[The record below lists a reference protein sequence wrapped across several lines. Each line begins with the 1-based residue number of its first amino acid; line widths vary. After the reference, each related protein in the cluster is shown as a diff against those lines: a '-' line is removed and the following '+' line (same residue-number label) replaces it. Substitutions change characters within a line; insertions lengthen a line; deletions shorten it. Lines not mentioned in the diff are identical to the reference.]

1 MKASGIV
8 GISAFSIAVLL
19 AGMSCSDRKAATPV
33 GPSALTA
40 ESLALTNTSAPKLY
54 SSLAVFDR
62 SGPMVVRFPPRNEP
76 FDFKLQL
83 EQKYRGMG
91 RSAGSSYVDAEGDI
105 VWTSEYFLYRLNLCG
120 HADAVAKVMRQ
131 IDTGQ
136 QQALCGNAPEG
147 GPIPFPPRNEPFDF
161 RNQLEAKYRDGLRT
175 SPSTTFVDLEGDI
188 VWISEYTRYRVNDC
202 EHADSVQKVFRQID
216 GGPAGAVCTRVEP
229 VNIRAVINGPT
240 GTVNVGIG
248 AQFSGLNSSSNK
260 GPIVSYQ
267 WKCSDTQTANCTS
280 ADATP
285 QFKYS
290 KTGPVGTTVNHNV
303 TLTVRDS
310 AGNSATANFTLR
322 VSQNY

>member
-1 MKASGIV
+1 MKANGIV
-8 GISAFSIAVLL
+8 GISAFVAAVLL
-19 AGMSCSDRKAATPV
+19 AGMSCSDSRSATPA
-33 GPSALTA
+33 GPTAVTAGTAAL
-40 ESLALTNTSAPKLY
+40 STSAPRLY
-54 SSLAVFDR
+54 SSLAVFDSR
-62 SGPMVVRFPPRNEP
+62 SGPMVVTFPPRNEP

-83 EQKYRGMG
+83 EAKYRGMG
-91 RSAGSSYVDAEGDI
+91 RSTGTTYVDPEGDI
-105 VWTSEYFLYRLNLCG
+105 VWTSEYLLYRLNLCS
-120 HADAVAKVMRQ
+120 HPDAVAKVMRQ
-131 IDTGQ
+131 IDSGGAPQ
-136 QQALCGNAPEG
+136 PLCGNAPSG
-147 GPIPFPPRNEPFDF
+147 TVAFPPRNEPFDF

-175 SPSTTFVDLEGDI
+175 APSSTYVDLEGDV
-188 VWISEYTRYRVNDC
+188 VWITEYTRYRVNEC
-202 EHADSVQKVFRQID
+202 THADAVQKVLQQID
-216 GGPAGAVCTRVEP
+216 GAPAQPVCTRVEP
-229 VNIRAVINGPT
+229 VIIRAVINGPS

-267 WKCSDTQTANCTS
+267 WKCSDTQTANCS
-280 ADATP
+280 SGDATP

>member
-1 MKASGIV
+1 MKASGLV
-8 GISAFSIAVLL
+8 GPSALVAVALL
-19 AGMSCSDRKAATPV
+19 AGMSCSDTRPATPV
-33 GPSALTA
+33 GPSAVTP
-40 ESLALTNTSAPKLY
+40 ELALLTNPTVPKLY
-54 SSLAVFDR
+54 SSLSAFDR

-105 VWTSEYFLYRLNLCG
+105 VWTSEYLLYRLNLCG

-147 GPIPFPPRNEPFDF
+147 NIPFPPRNEPFDF
-161 RNQLEAKYRDGLRT
+161 RNQLEVKYRDGLRT

-188 VWISEYTRYRVNDC
+188 VWITEYTRYRVNEC
-202 EHADSVQKVFRQID
+202 EHADSVAKVFRQID
-216 GGPAGAVCTRVEP
+216 GAGDQGGCVRVVP
-229 VNIRAVINGPT
+229 VIIRAVINGPS
-240 GTVNVGIG
+240 GTVNQGQSVG
-248 AQFSGLNSSSNK
+248 FSGLNSSSNK

-267 WKCSDTQTANCTS
+267 WKCSDTQTTNCS
-280 ADATP
+280 ASDATP
-285 QFKYS
+285 AFRYT
-290 KTGPVGTTVNHNV
+290 KTGPVGTTVQHTV

-310 AGNSATANFTLR
+310 EGNQATARFTVN